1 MIKVPVQYI
10 NNLDDKYEKISNEIE
25 ETISDF
31 NDAIIRFIREHY
43 SNKKDVKNKKP
54 KEDITKNPVNNISK
68 EAEKSKEE
76 VEVKI
81 EEKVIHKKDE
91 VGSGVANTDKKV
103 EKTKK
108 KKENI
113 VNDISG
119 DNSGNEKK
127 VGEKAVKEDI
137 KEKNES
143 KEDIKEKNE
152 SKEDIKEKNDSKET
166 VKNEMEDKT
175 DEVSEDSKTSP
186 KKREEKTP
194 KGSVDNSN
202 KDKSNKKKNHN
213 TTVDLYTL
221 PKLSFSTKNKY
232 IRKFY
237 KKLIV
242 RLHPDKI
249 EYEDRELFSSYY
261 EECKAAVEIK
271 SLYKLWLLSHK
282 IGITIKVNRDIEEVL
297 IKEINVLKKYVE
309 DLEKSE
315 IYNWKEE
322 RVEKYIFLYIKN
334 KMRAI

>member
-1 MIKVPVQYI
+1 M
-10 NNLDDKYEKISNEIE
+10 
-25 ETISDF
+25 
-31 NDAIIRFIREHY
+31 
-43 SNKKDVKNKKP
+43 
-54 KEDITKNPVNNISK
+54 
-68 EAEKSKEE
+68 
-76 VEVKI
+76 
-81 EEKVIHKKDE
+81 
-91 VGSGVANTDKKV
+91 
-103 EKTKK
+103 
-108 KKENI
+108 
-113 VNDISG
+113 
-119 DNSGNEKK
+119 
-127 VGEKAVKEDI
+127 
-137 KEKNES
+137 
-143 KEDIKEKNE
+143 
-152 SKEDIKEKNDSKET
+152 
-166 VKNEMEDKT
+166 
-175 DEVSEDSKTSP
+175 
-186 KKREEKTP
+186 
-194 KGSVDNSN
+194 
-202 KDKSNKKKNHN
+202 
-213 TTVDLYTL
+213 